1 MPLYD
6 YKCAQ
11 NGRVIEVNHKRS
23 ETIKTWAQLCDR
35 TGTDPGD
42 TDPDAPV
49 ERLITGGSFFIHSS
63 NSPAEN
69 NCACGRGGCGMQD

>member
-11 NGRVIEVNHKRS
+11 NGRVIEVNHKMA

-35 TGTDPGD
+35 SGTDPGD
-42 TDPDAPV
+42 TAPDAPV
-49 ERLITGGSFFIHSS
+49 ERLVTGGSFFIHSS
-63 NSPAEN
+63 SSPAEN
-69 NCACGRGGCGMQD
+69 ICACRRGGCGIQD